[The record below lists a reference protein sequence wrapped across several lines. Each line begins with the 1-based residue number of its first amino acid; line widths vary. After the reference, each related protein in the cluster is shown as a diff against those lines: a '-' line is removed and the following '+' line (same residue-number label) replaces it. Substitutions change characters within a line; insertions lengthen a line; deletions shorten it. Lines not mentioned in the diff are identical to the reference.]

1 MSLGIIE
8 DRWFGVPPEAV
19 DETFPF
25 PPPQVGENARG
36 FCKAFKE
43 ATTIATAASLARVRL
58 TMSEI
63 SPESGRDTF
72 PAIDHRD
79 ELRWGRGACRSS
91 ACRPPS
97 AV

>member
-36 FCKAFKE
+36 FCKALRDSSDPSVLPITLNKIIHWTTRGSDPISHAKE
-43 ATTIATAASLARVRL
+43 TNT
-58 TMSEI
+58 
-63 SPESGRDTF
+63 
-72 PAIDHRD
+72 
-79 ELRWGRGACRSS
+79 
-91 ACRPPS
+91 
-97 AV
+97 